1 MGVMTTLPRGRA
13 LTVDDL
19 EAMPD
24 DGNRYELIDG
34 VLVVSPSPG
43 IPHQWVVSELQALLH
58 AHCPPEMKVLG
69 SPLDVLSPDTA
80 VQPDLL
86 VARRSDLMET
96 YLHVPPLLAVE
107 VLSPS
112 NRMHDLNVKFT
123 RYERFGVPS
132 YWVVDPD
139 DLTLVAWELRDGRYV
154 EVADVGDDQEWTA
167 TRPFE
172 VTVHPGRLRD

>member
-13 LTVDDL
+13 LTVEDL

-43 IPHQWVVSELQALLH
+43 IPHQWVVADLLTLLTSN
-58 AHCPPEMKVLG
+58 CPADLKVLG

-86 VARRSDLMET
+86 VARRADLT
-96 YLHVPPLLAVE
+96 GKYLMVPPVLVVE

-112 NRMHDLNVKFT
+112 TTIHDLNVKYA

-132 YWVVDPD
+132 YWVVDPER
-139 DLTLVAWELRDGRYV
+139 LTLVAWELRDGGYV
-154 EVADVGDDQEWTA
+154 EVADIGPGEAWT
-167 TRPFE
+167 TNRPFE
-172 VTVHPGRLRD
+172 VTVDPGRLRD

>member
-13 LTVDDL
+13 LTVADL

-43 IPHQWVVSELQALLH
+43 IPHQWALLELY
-58 AHCPPEMKVLG
+58 AVLRAGCPDDLKVLCA
-69 SPLDVLSPDTA
+69 PLDVLAPDTA
-80 VQPDLL
+80 VQPDIL
-86 VARRSDLMET
+86 VARRSDLT
-96 YLHVPPLLAVE
+96 GKYLEVPPLLAVE

-112 NRMHDLNVKFT
+112 NRVYDLNVKFA
-123 RYERFGVPS
+123 RYEVAGIPS

-139 DLTLVAWELRDGRYV
+139 ELRLIAWKLRDGRYV
-154 EVADVGDDQEWTA
+154 EVADVADGDDWH
-167 TRPFE
+167 TRTPFE
-172 VTVHPGRLRD
+172 LTISPARLRD

>member
-1 MGVMTTLPRGRA
+1 MSVVQTLERGRP
-13 LTVDDL
+13 LRYEDL

-24 DGNRYELIDG
+24 DGRRYELIDG

-43 IPHQWVVSELQALLH
+43 IPHQWVVASLQNLLYN
-58 AHCPPEMKVLG
+58 HCPDALKVLG

-80 VQPDLL
+80 VQPDIL
-86 VARRSDLMET
+86 VARRSDLT
-96 YLHVPPLLAVE
+96 GKYLMVPPLLAVE

-112 NRMHDLNVKFT
+112 NRVYDLNVKFT

-139 DLTLVAWELRDGRYV
+139 EPRLIVWELRERRYV
-154 EVADVGDDQEWTA
+154 EVADVGPDESWTA
-167 TRPFE
+167 SAPFP
-172 VTVHPGRLRD
+172 VTVVPGRLRD

>member
-13 LTVDDL
+13 LTVEDL

-43 IPHQWVVSELQALLH
+43 IPHQWVGADLLTLLT
-58 AHCPPEMKVLG
+58 AACPPDLKVLG

-86 VARRSDLMET
+86 VARRADLAGK
-96 YLHVPPLLAVE
+96 YLTVPPLLAVE

-112 NRMHDLNVKFT
+112 SRVHDLNVKFA
-123 RYERFGVPS
+123 RYERYGVPS
-132 YWVVDPD
+132 YWVVDPER
-139 DLTLVAWELRDGRYV
+139 LTLVAWELRDGSYI
-154 EVADVGDDQEWTA
+154 EVADVGSGQEWT
-167 TRPFE
+167 TDHPFE
-172 VTVHPGRLRD
+172 FTVDPGRLRD